1 MWWCIQHGWSSN
13 VYNQDWIHLT
23 YWYGQEF
30 QLADDDTIKAI
41 KIIGGSLIAVF
52 ELTKII
58 KCFMFL
64 KLQEKNEILSKKERS
79 FQQVKERQYTR
90 NLWWHN
96 ICPNY
101 WTVTGALPESSL
113 DNWVVSQELRDG
125 ILNGRV
131 DSRVRGQAIGVQTQ
145 MRSFNFF
152 FGIQIGVLV
161 IQTTH
166 RLFYDTHI
174 FTDVARNNEFGRAG
188 SNRDLFCIVSANVA

>member
-1 MWWCIQHGWSSN
+1 M
-13 VYNQDWIHLT
+13 
-23 YWYGQEF
+23 
-30 QLADDDTIKAI
+30 
-41 KIIGGSLIAVF
+41 
-52 ELTKII
+52 
-58 KCFMFL
+58 
-64 KLQEKNEILSKKERS
+64 
-79 FQQVKERQYTR
+79 
-90 NLWWHN
+90 
-96 ICPNY
+96 
-101 WTVTGALPESSL
+101 
-113 DNWVVSQELRDG
+113 RDG

-174 FTDVARNNEFGRAG
+174 FTDVARNNELGRAG